1 MSLLEV
7 NGLNVAFDTPDGS
20 VRAVRDLSFSLE
32 RGQTLGIVGESGSG
46 KSVSVQTILG
56 LTRSASARISG
67 QALFEGDDLLR
78 MPPAKLRALRGAR
91 IGMIFQD
98 PLSSLHPYYKV
109 GWQIVE
115 LLRAHDRS
123 VDRHAARR
131 RAIDLLGLVGI
142 PEPARRVDDYPHQ
155 FSGGMRQRVMIAMSM
170 ALNPSL
176 LIADEPTTALDVT
189 VQAQILAVL
198 EDLQRSFAMAIILIT
213 HDLGVIAEV
222 ADEVVVMYA
231 GSVMER
237 APRRELF
244 YDSRH
249 PYTIG
254 LLRSLPSYDELSA
267 SGELMEDASA
277 TVAHDTAPSAAT
289 AVRSAATNTGGDETA
304 DPFARRHLHSI
315 PGQPPSLL
323 GLAAGCPFT
332 PRCAYRMERCAR
344 QRPPLFT
351 VAATPAA
358 AIASSSRF
366 KLDSQPDTGATDAQD
381 TSKSSSGADAARA
394 HVSSCWLEADDA
406 TPSPASESATAS
418 PVDSTGPNPE
428 SR

>member
-1 MSLLEV
+1 
-7 NGLNVAFDTPDGS
+7 
-20 VRAVRDLSFSLE
+20 
-32 RGQTLGIVGESGSG
+32 
-46 KSVSVQTILG
+46 
-56 LTRSASARISG
+56 
-67 QALFEGDDLLR
+67 

-131 RAIDLLGLVGI
+131 RAIELLDLVGI

-231 GSVMER
+231 GSVMEQR
-237 APRRELF
+237 DRAVSCSTTAAIPTRSDCCNRFRATTSFRPLANSWKTSPPPQRRRPTRLLRRKPRRAAPERRRVAPRSSAR
-244 YDSRH
+244 SRAA
-249 PYTIG
+249 TST
-254 LLRSLPSYDELSA
+254 RSRANHRACSGWHRGAPSHRAAPTAWSDVR
-267 SGELMEDASA
+267 ASA
-277 TVAHDTAPSAAT
+277 HHCSPLPRHRRSRSP
-289 AVRSAATNTGGDETA
+289 AVRPDSNWTVDRTLTRPARTARANQAAPLT
-304 DPFARRHLHSI
+304 PPARTSRPVGSKRMTRPCRPRAKTLRYRQWIRSSQTR
-315 PGQPPSLL
+315 GRGERTR
-323 GLAAGCPFT
+323 GLAGT
-332 PRCAYRMERCAR
+332 
-344 QRPPLFT
+344 
-351 VAATPAA
+351 AAK
-358 AIASSSRF
+358 SR
-366 KLDSQPDTGATDAQD
+366 
-381 TSKSSSGADAARA
+381 R
-394 HVSSCWLEADDA
+394 
-406 TPSPASESATAS
+406 
-418 PVDSTGPNPE
+418 
-428 SR
+428 RR

>member
-109 GWQIVE
+109 GWQIIE

-123 VDRHAARR
+123 VGRHAARR
-131 RAIDLLGLVGI
+131 RAIELLGLVGI

-237 APRRELF
+237 AARRELF

-254 LLRSLPSYDELSA
+254 LLQSLPSYDELSA
-267 SGELMEDASA
+267 FGELVDDASA
-277 TVAHDTAPSAAT
+277 TVTPDAAPSAGT
-289 AVRSAATNTGGDETA
+289 AVTSAETKTGGDEIV
-304 DPFARRHLHSI
+304 DPFVAPPPPLDPGSTPEPARAGGGVPFHAAMRIPNGTMCASTPTAVHRRRDTGSRNRQQFDPIQTGQSAGHWRDRHARREQIKQRRRRGPRARLV
-315 PGQPPSLL
+315 LL
-323 GLAAGCPFT
+323 
-332 PRCAYRMERCAR
+332 AR
-344 QRPPLFT
+344 
-351 VAATPAA
+351 
-358 AIASSSRF
+358 SR
-366 KLDSQPDTGATDAQD
+366 
-381 TSKSSSGADAARA
+381 
-394 HVSSCWLEADDA
+394 
-406 TPSPASESATAS
+406 
-418 PVDSTGPNPE
+418 
-428 SR
+428 

>member
-7 NGLNVAFDTPDGS
+7 NGLNVAFDTPDGT
-20 VRAVRDLSFSLE
+20 VRAVRDLSFSLD
-32 RGQTLGIVGESGSG
+32 RGRTLGIVGESGSG

-67 QALFEGDDLLR
+67 EALFEGEDLLK
-78 MPPAKLRALRGAR
+78 MPPGKLRSLRGAR

-98 PLSSLHPYYKV
+98 PLSSLHPYYRV

-123 VDRHAARR
+123 VERHAARR
-131 RAIDLLGLVGI
+131 RAIELLDLVGI
-142 PEPARRVDDYPHQ
+142 PEPSRRIDEYPHQ
-155 FSGGMRQRVMIAMSM
+155 FSGGMRQRVMIAMAM

-198 EDLQRSFAMAIILIT
+198 EELQHSFAMAIILIT
-213 HDLGVIAEV
+213 HDLGVIAQV

-244 YDSRH
+244 YDGRH
-249 PYTIG
+249 PYTLG
-254 LLRSLPSYDELSA
+254 LLQSLPSYDELNA
-267 SGELMEDASA
+267 SREVLGGETVSSGDAGVLGSS
-277 TVAHDTAPSAAT
+277 TSTKTAPN
-289 AVRSAATNTGGDETA
+289 AVAESDGLT
-304 DPFARRHLHSI
+304 RRHLYSI

-323 GLAAGCPFT
+323 GWLPGCPFT
-332 PRCAYRMERCAR
+332 PRCAFRLERCGHE
-344 QRPPLFT
+344 RPPLFT
-351 VAATPAA
+351 VAPRTVVVGGGHEG
-358 AIASSSRF
+358 
-366 KLDSQPDTGATDAQD
+366 TE
-381 TSKSSSGADAARA
+381 TSGLRGLSEVGSPTEG
-394 HVSSCWLEADDA
+394 HVSACWLEADDGSDPFVMDGLA
-406 TPSPASESATAS
+406 TGGDPVPPANSHGRGGEPT
-418 PVDSTGPNPE
+418 
-428 SR
+428 

>member
-7 NGLNVAFDTPDGS
+7 NGLNVSFDTPDGS

-32 RGQTLGIVGESGSG
+32 SGQTLGIVGESGSG

-67 QALFEGDDLLR
+67 QALFEGENLLT
-78 MPPAKLRALRGAR
+78 MPRARLRQLRGAR

-115 LLRAHDRS
+115 LLRAHDRT
-123 VDRHAARR
+123 VNKDAGRR
-131 RAIDLLGLVGI
+131 RAIELLDLVGI
-142 PEPARRVDDYPHQ
+142 PEPSRRVDEYPHQ
-155 FSGGMRQRVMIAMSM
+155 FSGGMRQRVMIAMAM

-198 EDLQRSFAMAIILIT
+198 ADLQASFSMAIILIT
-213 HDLGVIAEV
+213 HDLGVIAQV

-237 APRRELF
+237 ADRRELF
-244 YDSRH
+244 YDGRH
-249 PYTIG
+249 PYTMG
-254 LLRSLPSYDELSA
+254 LLRSLPSYDELDV
-267 SGELMEDASA
+267 SGEASDSPAASA
-277 TVAHDTAPSAAT
+277 TVSGVNGSSGGVLGAGAAGT
-289 AVRSAATNTGGDETA
+289 KGVPGDVVNE
-304 DPFARRHLHSI
+304 FARRHLYSI

-323 GLAAGCPFT
+323 GFLPGCPFT
-332 PRCAYRMERCAR
+332 PRCAFRMERCGHE
-344 QRPPLFT
+344 RPPLFAVT
-351 VAATPAA
+351 GE
-358 AIASSSRF
+358 ASGVVG
-366 KLDSQPDTGATDAQD
+366 DDASLR
-381 TSKSSSGADAARA
+381 T
-394 HVSSCWLEADDA
+394 HVSACWLEAPNGAASVAGNSDA
-406 TPSPASESATAS
+406 RRGGSAWPPDSAESSAR
-418 PVDSTGPNPE
+418 P
-428 SR
+428 R

>member
-7 NGLNVAFDTPDGS
+7 NGLNVSFDTPDGS
-20 VRAVRDLSFSLE
+20 LRAVRDLSFSLE
-32 RGQTLGIVGESGSG
+32 RGETLGIVGESGSG

-56 LTRSASARISG
+56 LTRGASVRISG
-67 QALFEGDDLLR
+67 EARFEGEDLLR
-78 MPPAKLRALRGAR
+78 MPPAKLRELRGAR

-131 RAIDLLGLVGI
+131 RAIELLDLVGI
-142 PEPARRVDDYPHQ
+142 PEPSRRIDDYPHQ

-198 EDLQRSFAMAIILIT
+198 SDLQRSFAMAIILIT
-213 HDLGVIAEV
+213 HDLGVIAQV
-222 ADEVVVMYA
+222 ADDVVVMYA

-237 APRRELF
+237 AARREIF
-244 YDSRH
+244 YDGRH
-249 PYTIG
+249 PYTMG
-254 LLRSLPSYDELSA
+254 LLRSLPSYEELDVAREPS
-267 SGELMEDASA
+267 SSA
-277 TVAHDTAPSAAT
+277 TTSATAAGTNPSSVVVVDSRSDVTRTAP
-289 AVRSAATNTGGDETA
+289 GDVVNE
-304 DPFARRHLHSI
+304 FARRHLYSI

-323 GLAAGCPFT
+323 GWMPGCPFT
-332 PRCAYRMERCAR
+332 PRCPFRMERCER
-344 QRPPLFT
+344 ERPPLFT
-351 VAATPAA
+351 IARERVVGISDQSVRADVGGPAE
-358 AIASSSRF
+358 S
-366 KLDSQPDTGATDAQD
+366 
-381 TSKSSSGADAARA
+381 ADDRRRTHISA
-394 HVSSCWLEADDA
+394 CWLEARDELAPIGYRGGAGDA
-406 TPSPASESATAS
+406 G
-418 PVDSTGPNPE
+418 DE
-428 SR
+428 SRSVPPGSSHG